1 MASRRERHA
10 DSLGDYVPVAM
21 PASGSG
27 SSGGGVLGSFS
38 GGGGGGGWAPP
49 PSHRGGGGGLR
60 GLAHRLFP
68 VACSRAAAVVL
79 VAIAAASAGAAVLL
93 LALDGTVVL
102 QGSLPAAADYEAL
115 MARADRM
122 RAACETY
129 ASRARASGGGGKEK
143 SPMGCVQRTGG
154 VAEAGSGREWTGSAL
169 RPPPAAFCGGRPG
182 CGGVTWGFLMVGDWG
197 RHGACCTRDV
207 AAEMA
212 AAATAL
218 QGEVVR
224 EARRRGS
231 ANGTADA
238 PPPPAWVVSTG
249 DNFYASGVDSVR
261 DEAVTTSWTDV
272 FIRPHPALAALPW
285 QIVLGN
291 HDYEGNVSAAFDI
304 GRVHPQWHARREL
317 YYTKTV
323 TLPRAAVV
331 PENGNGTVP
340 PPPPPRQ
347 ILFVFLDTTP
357 LLTSPELLRLHYR
370 LPAKAVA
377 AITAA
382 AGGGLT
388 EWLTSVL
395 SESSADW
402 VVVVGHHPV
411 ESAGAS
417 SVAEA
422 ATRARLRAMIGGPL
436 VAAAAAG
443 VVYVSGHEH
452 DVQHTVVD
460 GVHYVVS
467 GGGSLVEASSVRQPG
482 TLFSV
487 ATHAFWGAVVT
498 DEVLSL
504 QVIDYA
510 GRFVYQTA
518 CFLLDTK
525 KLFID

>member
-129 ASRARASGGGGKEK
+129 ASRARASGGEVPDG
-143 SPMGCVQRTGG
+143 MCAAHGG

-182 CGGVTWGFLMVGDWG
+182 CGGVTWGFLMVGDW
-197 RHGACCTRDV
+197 
-207 AAEMA
+207 
-212 AAATAL
+212 
-218 QGEVVR
+218 
-224 EARRRGS
+224 
-231 ANGTADA
+231 
-238 PPPPAWVVSTG
+238 AWVVSTG

-443 VVYVSGHEH
+443 GGGEE
-452 DVQHTVVD
+452 HTVVD